1 MTILLIFFRLRKCAS
16 WDDPTDRSSM
26 SPIKSSTPYWF
37 WVQSGDLE
45 SARISISLVESEQK
59 IEFFR
64 NSTKRSKTLS
74 FCIVFLIVRVK
85 ISRLKSI
92 SEKDKSQHHWQSTI
106 LKKTTNKIRQ
116 WIEQLENCKATPI
129 GKITQAIYHRYPHSI
144 AKMLPHQRRN
154 FKLWKLNFRL
164 EDNGAVEN
172 EEAGEPKPKL
182 QKVWYGK
189 NNSF

>member
-1 MTILLIFFRLRKCAS
+1 
-16 WDDPTDRSSM
+16 M

-59 IEFFR
+59 IEFFSKFDKKKQNIVILYCVPHCEGQNLSIKIDFGKR
-64 NSTKRSKTLS
+64 QISTSLAINDSQEDNEQNSTMDRTIRELQSDPHWKNHSSDLP
-74 FCIVFLIVRVK
+74 
-85 ISRLKSI
+85 SI
-92 SEKDKSQHHWQSTI
+92 SSFNCQNVTTST
-106 LKKTTNKIRQ
+106 Q
-116 WIEQLENCKATPI
+116 
-129 GKITQAIYHRYPHSI
+129 
-144 AKMLPHQRRN
+144 
-154 FKLWKLNFRL
+154 L